1 MIRLFITLAITTIGC
16 LAEYGQQTVKSISN
30 YIETAKA
37 NSPLLKDYRNQ
48 LQIGQAEL
56 QQLKAMHTRSRLEMN
71 GDYLFVPV
79 LVREGG
85 KTFFRWN
92 EQDAVDYYDY
102 DLGESSG
109 HLYVGATWTQ
119 PLLGYSSYKVA
130 REQSRI
136 NMEIVRNNIHM
147 EENQLER
154 AVTEQYLLCLLDQTQ
169 MAFADS
175 IDSLL
180 KRQTDMVRRLA
191 KDGLAK
197 QSDLCLLVVER
208 EANADMRLSS
218 LQSYHTHLMEL
229 NLLCGIDDT
238 TDVVLTDAG
247 LYLRLPLDNG
257 SLFTEQFRLDSL
269 NTVASLRSFNLQYRP
284 RLNLFVDGGI
294 QTGSFSQWHRHFGW
308 SAGMTFTWTLFDG
321 KQKHWKER
329 QAELQ
334 QQSIRIYRDHA
345 EYQRSMRLRQCLSEL
360 DNYDRRRKVMAEQ
373 LAGYERVLSDYARE
387 IEAGQVSVLDY
398 LTVLRNKIQ
407 TERDVMLMR
416 TNRQLVIAAYN
427 YWNH

>member
-16 LAEYGQQTVKSISN
+16 LTGYGQQTVKSISN

-56 QQLKAMHTRSRLEMN
+56 QQLKAMYTRSRLELN
-71 GDYLFVPV
+71 GDYLFVPI

-92 EQDAVDYYDY
+92 EQDAVDYYGY

-109 HLYVGATWTQ
+109 HLHVGATWTQ

-136 NMEIVRNNIHM
+136 NMEIVRNNIRM

-169 MAFADS
+169 MAFAGS

-180 KRQTDMVRRLA
+180 KRQTDMMRRLA

-257 SLFTEQFRLDSL
+257 SLFTEQR
-269 NTVASLRSFNLQYRP
+269 
-284 RLNLFVDGGI
+284 
-294 QTGSFSQWHRHFGW
+294 GSRCV
-308 SAGMTFTWTLFDG
+308 LELPDG
-321 KQKHWKER
+321 K
-329 QAELQ
+329 
-334 QQSIRIYRDHA
+334 
-345 EYQRSMRLRQCLSEL
+345 RLRATVQATLATMDEVSQSEKIVATAADAPFL
-360 DNYDRRRKVMAEQ
+360 PEGMNVKAVFISASTTDSAMLLPKSAVQSDETLTSYWVMKLIDDSTAIKVPVETGNSTADTCRSHYTDRR
-373 LAGYERVLSDYARE
+373 LCPAR
-387 IEAGQVSVLDY
+387 Q
-398 LTVLRNKIQ
+398 
-407 TERDVMLMR
+407 
-416 TNRQLVIAAYN
+416 
-427 YWNH
+427 

>member
-16 LAEYGQQTVKSISN
+16 LAGYGQQTVKSISD

-56 QQLKAMHTRSRLEMN
+56 QQLKAMYTRSRLELN
-71 GDYLFVPV
+71 GDYLFVPI

-92 EQDAVDYYDY
+92 EQDAVDYYGY

-109 HLYVGATWTQ
+109 HLHVGATWTQ

-130 REQSRI
+130 QEQSRI
-136 NMEIVRNNIHM
+136 NMEIVRNNIRM

-180 KRQTDMVRRLA
+180 KRQADMVRRLA

-229 NLLCGIDDT
+229 NLLCGIEI
-238 TDVVLTDAG
+238 
-247 LYLRLPLDNG
+247 LR
-257 SLFTEQFRLDSL
+257 
-269 NTVASLRSFNLQYRP
+269 
-284 RLNLFVDGGI
+284 
-294 QTGSFSQWHRHFGW
+294 
-308 SAGMTFTWTLFDG
+308 M
-321 KQKHWKER
+321 
-329 QAELQ
+329 
-334 QQSIRIYRDHA
+334 
-345 EYQRSMRLRQCLSEL
+345 LS
-360 DNYDRRRKVMAEQ
+360 
-373 LAGYERVLSDYARE
+373 
-387 IEAGQVSVLDY
+387 
-398 LTVLRNKIQ
+398 
-407 TERDVMLMR
+407 
-416 TNRQLVIAAYN
+416 
-427 YWNH
+427 